1 MRLSTPIVALFGLM
15 ASTSAYA
22 SPVYLTCP
30 MQPNGTPSPIDIT
43 LDEAVGTATVFV
55 RENGRTHQM
64 RAAFT
69 QDEVTFQTSAVSYKL
84 SRVSLTLV
92 RSVPAINRLETV
104 VCSFAP
110 PVKRAF

>member
-1 MRLSTPIVALFGLM
+1 MRLSTPIIALFGLM
-15 ASTSAYA
+15 VSTSAYA

-43 LDEAVGTATVFV
+43 LDEAAGTATVFV

-92 RSVPAINRLETV
+92 RSVPAINRFETV